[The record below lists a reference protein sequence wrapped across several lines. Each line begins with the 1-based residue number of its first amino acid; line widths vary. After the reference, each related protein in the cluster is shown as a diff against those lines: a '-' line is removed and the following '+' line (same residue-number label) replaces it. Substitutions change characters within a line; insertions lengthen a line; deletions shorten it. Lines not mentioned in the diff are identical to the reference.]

1 MFFEWALDKVHKLI
15 FARARVKGAPV
26 ETKQIADALCNLSMA
41 SRGDVLGVLTNLPEV
56 LHTFMAQ
63 GRSVRLE
70 GLGIFR
76 FGICGKGVNSLDQV
90 DLEAQKEAVR
100 VRFTPERV
108 KSSNGS
114 YTRALTDTSTLL
126 WVDLTDYT
134 KLEAALAELESSE
147 EAASTE
153 ESSTEA
159 TSTEG
164 ASTEAS
170 AGEGSTGEAGA
181 GDSASSEAGTEG
193 TEA

>member
-1 MFFEWALDKVHKLI
+1 MFFEWALDRIHKLI
-15 FARARVKGAPV
+15 FARALVKGVPV

-41 SRGDVLGVLTNLPEV
+41 SRGDVLGVLANLPEV
-56 LHTFMAQ
+56 MHTFMAQ

-70 GLGIFR
+70 GLGIFKL
-76 FGICGKGVNSLDQV
+76 GISGKGVSSLDQV

-100 VRFTPERV
+100 VHFTPERT

-134 KLEAALAELESSE
+134 KLEAAIAELESSE
-147 EAASTE
+147 AEAATE
-153 ESSTEA
+153 EASTEA

-164 ASTEAS
+164 TSTEAS
-170 AGEGSTGEAGA
+170 TEETE
-181 GDSASSEAGTEG
+181 DTASSEAGTED